1 MAPTDQAPPP
11 AVEKLRPLA
20 ICIDDLGLH
29 QGVNLAAQTLYQAGR
44 VSSWSCLVDGPA
56 LPALAQWLAQHPH
69 DTLELGL
76 HLNLTEDL
84 PGAGWHRPLKTLLL
98 AAYRGALDSP
108 ATRQALATEISRQ
121 FTRFEAVLGRPVD
134 FVDGHQHVH
143 QLPVVRSLLVEEMLR
158 RTPGHAQRPWL
169 RCCARPVALKQ
180 APTLAWPERF
190 KPWLI
195 ERLGCARLADLAGAA
210 GFTQNQHLLGVRRFA
225 ADASAYVRQL
235 NSWLSLAGADDV
247 LMVHPACTLTGLNDP
262 LITARQVE
270 FDSLASAAMAE
281 LLQSHGLRVARRS
294 SHHGHSRSAA

>member
-1 MAPTDQAPPP
+1 MASTRPPP
-11 AVEKLRPLA
+11 PVAAHAPRRLA

-29 QGVNLAAQTLYQAGR
+29 QGVNLAAQTLFQAGR

-56 LPALAQWLAQHPH
+56 LPALALWLAQHPH

-84 PGAGWHRPLKTLLL
+84 PGAGWHQPLNTLLL

-108 ATRQALATEISRQ
+108 ATRQALATEITRQ
-121 FTRFEAVLGRPVD
+121 FNRFEAVLGRPVD

-143 QLPVVRSLLVEEMLR
+143 QLPVVRSLLIEEMLR

-169 RCCARPVALKQ
+169 RRCARPAALNQ
-180 APTLAWPERF
+180 ASALGWPEKF

-195 ERLGCARLADLAGAA
+195 ERLGCARLGDLADAA
-210 GFTQNQHLLGVRRFA
+210 GFTQNQRLLGVRRFA
-225 ADASAYVRQL
+225 PHATTYVRQL
-235 NSWLSLAGADDV
+235 NAWLSLAGADDV
-247 LMVHPACTLTGLNDP
+247 LMVHPACTLAGLDDP
-262 LITARQVE
+262 LIAARQVE

-281 LLQSHGLRVARRS
+281 LLQGHGLRVARRS
-294 SHHGHSRSAA
+294 SHNGHSRSAA